1 MTEQIET
8 VIIGAGQA
16 GLAMCYHL
24 GRLGREHAVLER
36 NRVAERWR
44 SERWDSLFFQ
54 FPSWMMRLPGYAYEG
69 SEPDGFMHRDGVV
82 RFIED
87 YARRIAAPVRCGV
100 RVTRLGQGTGS
111 SLLAVETDGGTIEAA
126 NVVVATG
133 PYQEPSRPSFAVDL
147 SKAVYQTTANRYSNP
162 DGLPAGGVIVVG
174 SGASG
179 YQIADDLLKSGRRVY
194 LSVRRHR
201 RVPRRYRGK
210 DFGWWQE
217 ATGMLDRTTDSLP
230 SNFHPPLLTGANGGK
245 DSDLR
250 VLESEG
256 ATLVGSLLRVD
267 GNRLHFAADLEA
279 NLLEGD
285 NGIVE
290 FKRSVDEFIA
300 EQGIQAPRDPP
311 ATPLARPLVPQILD
325 LDVRA
330 AGITSVIWAT
340 GYRNDFRWIDCPVFD
355 DGGKPRHRRGITQVP
370 GLYFL
375 GLPRLHKVKSSFLW
389 GSGDDASYLAQH
401 IAART

>member
-1 MTEQIET
+1 
-8 VIIGAGQA
+8 
-16 GLAMCYHL
+16 
-24 GRLGREHAVLER
+24 
-36 NRVAERWR
+36 
-44 SERWDSLFFQ
+44 
-54 FPSWMMRLPGYAYEG
+54 MRLPGYAYEG

-87 YARRIAAPVRCGV
+87 YARRISAPVRCGV

-111 SLLAVETDGGTIEAA
+111 SLLAVETDGGSIEAA

-133 PYQEPSRPSFAVDL
+133 PYQEPSRPSFAANL
-147 SKAVYQTTANRYSNP
+147 SKAVYETTANRYKNP

-179 YQIADDLLKSGRRVY
+179 YQIADDLLKSGCRVY

-217 ATGMLDRTTDSLP
+217 ATGMSDRTTDSLP
-230 SNFHPPLLTGANGGK
+230 SNFLPPLLTGANGGR
-245 DSDLR
+245 DADLR

-256 ATLVGSLLRVD
+256 ATLVGSLLGVD

-285 NGIVE
+285 SGIAE
-290 FKRSVDEFIA
+290 FRRSVDEFIA

-311 ATPLARPLVPQILD
+311 ATPLVRPLAPQIVD
-325 LDVRA
+325 VDVRA

-355 DGGKPRHRRGITQVP
+355 DCGNPRHRRGITQVP

>member
-1 MTEQIET
+1 
-8 VIIGAGQA
+8 
-16 GLAMCYHL
+16 MCYHL

-87 YARRIAAPVRCGV
+87 YARRIAVPVRCGV